1 MKELIA
7 KDAFGI
13 FADKHDIARANS
25 LIVAEFFG
33 KRHDRVLRA
42 IANITDPKNGVSEA
56 AGSKR
61 KARAVPGDM
70 RRL

>member
-1 MKELIA
+1 MM
-7 KDAFGI
+7 
-13 FADKHDIARANS
+13 
-25 LIVAEFFG
+25 
-33 KRHDRVLRA
+33 
-42 IANITDPKNGVSEA
+42 TDPKNGVSEA